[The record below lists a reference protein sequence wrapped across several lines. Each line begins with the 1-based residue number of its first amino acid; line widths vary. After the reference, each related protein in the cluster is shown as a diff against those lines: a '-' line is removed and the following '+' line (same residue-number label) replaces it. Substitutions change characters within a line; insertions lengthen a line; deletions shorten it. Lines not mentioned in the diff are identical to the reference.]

1 MPALFI
7 GPMQLALPTR
17 VLDLTEPCVMGV
29 LNLTPDSFSDGG
41 RYASRDAAVARA
53 LVMAGEGAAIIDVGG
68 ESTRPGAAP
77 VAEDEEL
84 SRVVPVIEALRARSD
99 VVISVDTTKPA
110 VMRAACAAGAD
121 IVNDVTALQAP
132 GAIDAVAAT
141 RAAVCLMH
149 MQGQP
154 QTMQLAP
161 QYTDVVAEV
170 RAELALRVAA
180 CVAAGIGIERI
191 AIDPGIGFGKTL
203 EHNLA
208 LLANLPALRIDRCP
222 LLIGVSR
229 KSMFGQLLGRA
240 VDRRL
245 PGSLAVAALA
255 VWQGA
260 AIVRAHDVAETVDAV
275 RTALQIRRR
284 GATS

>member
-1 MPALFI
+1 
-7 GPMQLALPTR
+7 MQLVLPTR

-41 RYASRDAAVARA
+41 RYPNRDAAVTRA
-53 LVMAGEGAAIIDVGG
+53 LIMAGEGAAIIDIGG

-77 VAEDEEL
+77 VSEDEEL

-99 VVISVDTTKPA
+99 VVISVDTTKPV

-121 IVNDVTALQAP
+121 IINDVTALQAP
-132 GAIDAVAAT
+132 GAIDAVAET
-141 RAAVCLMH
+141 GAAVCLMH

-161 QYTDVVAEV
+161 QYTDVVVEV

-180 CVAAGIGIERI
+180 CVAAGIGVGRI

-203 EHNLA
+203 EHNLT
-208 LLANLPALRIDRCP
+208 LLANLRALNIEGCAM
-222 LLIGVSR
+222 LIGVSR
-229 KSMFGQLLGRA
+229 KSMFGQLLGRS
-240 VDRRL
+240 VDRRM
-245 PGSLAVAALA
+245 PASLAAAALA
-255 VWQGA
+255 VSQGA

-284 GATS
+284 GATP

>member
-1 MPALFI
+1 
-7 GPMQLALPTR
+7 MQLVLPTR

-29 LNLTPDSFSDGG
+29 LNVTPDSFSDGG
-41 RYASRDAAVARA
+41 RHATRDAAVTRA

-68 ESTRPGAAP
+68 ESTRPGAVP

-84 SRVVPVIEALRARSD
+84 SRVIPVIEALRARSD

-121 IVNDVTALQAP
+121 IVNDVLALQAP
-132 GAIDAVAAT
+132 GAIEAVAAAG
-141 RAAVCLMH
+141 AAVCLMH

-161 QYTDVVAEV
+161 LYTDVVGEV
-170 RAELALRVAA
+170 RSFLDRRVQA
-180 CVAAGIGIERI
+180 CAAAGIAAERLVV
-191 AIDPGIGFGKTL
+191 DPGIGFGKTL
-203 EHNLA
+203 DHNLE
-208 LLANLPALRIDRCP
+208 LLARLEELRSGGCP
-222 LLIGVSR
+222 LLVGVSR

-240 VDRRL
+240 VEQRR
-245 PGSLAVAALA
+245 PGSLAAVALA

-275 RTALQIRRR
+275 RTAYRIRKRR
-284 GATS
+284 AVP